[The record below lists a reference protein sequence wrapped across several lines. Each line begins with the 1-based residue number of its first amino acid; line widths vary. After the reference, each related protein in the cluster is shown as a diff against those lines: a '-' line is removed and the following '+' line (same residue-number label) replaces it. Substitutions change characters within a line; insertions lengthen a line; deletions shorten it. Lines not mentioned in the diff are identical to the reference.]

1 MVESGFET
9 LLNSSDQ
16 VLYFCTLAFLGFL
29 FLFFF
34 VVDLLVWLKHCV
46 PNFICLHVLVGQ

>member
-1 MVESGFET
+1 VVESGFET